1 MINTRDFLKETRV
14 IPYLN
19 SYNNILSKEQRDQIY
34 LNKLARLTSCLI
46 PCVYT
51 WNPFNQ
57 LRCQGFRLK
66 HRSKV
71 VHVELFDYVA
81 RTVRGETRSF
91 STLRKNETSAQEY
104 ETRVRDSQSNR
115 LIGKRLKFD
124 REIGADITIAMTRYV
139 TQRLSRKV
147 NFRGKSL

>member
-14 IPYLN
+14 IPYFN

-81 RTVRGETRSF
+81 RRFETRSF
-91 STLRKNETSAQEY
+91 STLQKNETSAQEY
-104 ETRVRDSQSNR
+104 ETRFRDSQSNR

-124 REIGADITIAMTRYV
+124 REIDITIAMTRYV

>member
-14 IPYLN
+14 IRYLN

-81 RTVRGETRSF
+81 RRFAGKRDHFRRYEKTKRV
-91 STLRKNETSAQEY
+91 RKNTKRAFEI
-104 ETRVRDSQSNR
+104 RNP
-115 LIGKRLKFD
+115 IG
-124 REIGADITIAMTRYV
+124 
-139 TQRLSRKV
+139 LSG
-147 NFRGKSL
+147 ND